1 MKIGVVALQGAVT
14 EHLTALSELGAEAIP
29 VKEANQ
35 LRELDGLV
43 LPGGESTAIRRLM
56 DAAQLR
62 EPLQLF
68 SREKPV
74 FGTCAGLILLA
85 KEVIGEE
92 SHIGTM
98 NVVVERNSFGRQ
110 IDSFITD
117 VTVQERKIP
126 AVFIRAPHIQSVGN
140 NVEVLATV
148 GDRIVLARDGH
159 LLGCAFH
166 PELTEDRY
174 IFELFLEMV
183 KKSASAR
190 LASHENVL

>member
-1 MKIGVVALQGAVT
+1 MKIGVVALQGAVA
-14 EHLTALSELGAEAIP
+14 EHLTALSTLGAEAIF
-29 VKEANQ
+29 VKEAHQ

-43 LPGGESTAIRRLM
+43 LPGGESTAMRRLIEE
-56 DAAQLR
+56 AHLLEALKQ
-62 EPLQLF
+62 F

-85 KEVIGEE
+85 KEVIGEAA
-92 SHIGTM
+92 HIGTM

-117 VTVQERKIP
+117 VTVQERTIP
-126 AVFIRAPHIQSVGN
+126 AVFIRAPHIQLVGN

-148 GDRIVLARDGH
+148 NGRIVLARDGH

-166 PELTEDRY
+166 PELTEDLY
-174 IFELFLEMV
+174 VFELFLEMV